1 MEDEDGKPTSTGSA
15 QFQYVKELIVT
26 WNVKDNLRAVSFDT
40 TASNTGIFC
49 GAATRMEAFL
59 NRRVLWLACRHHVH
73 ELVLRALQDLLF
85 EKDKGPENEAYLA
98 VKNMWSSLDT
108 GPAASF
114 KKLVFRSP
122 VLLKMRD
129 EAAKYLKEVLCEHS
143 DQVLLRDEYDELAR
157 TSLSVLGGIPPGGTK
172 WMKPRASHKA
182 RFMADVIYTNKMYAF
197 HASLGY
203 DKATI
208 AALRRVVQLNC
219 LLYVPQFLK
228 AAIGADAPVND
239 LHFVKQL
246 LRYRAVDRDVADTA
260 LKVLRRHGWYLTQE
274 LVVFC
279 STLSLFSDKVDA
291 DEKSRLAARL
301 QTFRVPD
308 DFELGVPDFPDVDE
322 GTELVDLPN
331 SCTLFML
338 LETGTSWLQSGPETW
353 SEDPDYQETTA
364 FVTTVKVTNDV
375 AERGVKLVTDYM
387 EILTKDD
394 TTREFL
400 LQGVELH
407 RRKFPDFQ
415 KNIASAF

>member
-1 MEDEDGKPTSTGSA
+1 
-15 QFQYVKELIVT
+15 
-26 WNVKDNLRAVSFDT
+26 
-40 TASNTGIFC
+40 
-49 GAATRMEAFL
+49 
-59 NRRVLWLACRHHVH
+59 
-73 ELVLRALQDLLF
+73 
-85 EKDKGPENEAYLA
+85 
-98 VKNMWSSLDT
+98 
-108 GPAASF
+108 
-114 KKLVFRSP
+114 
-122 VLLKMRD
+122 
-129 EAAKYLKEVLCEHS
+129 
-143 DQVLLRDEYDELAR
+143 
-157 TSLSVLGGIPPGGTK
+157 
-172 WMKPRASHKA
+172 
-182 RFMADVIYTNKMYAF
+182 MADVIYTNKMYAF

-301 QTFRVPD
+301 QTFRVPAN
-308 DFELGVPDFPDVDE
+308 FELGIPDFPD
-322 GTELVDLPN
+322 
-331 SCTLFML
+331 
-338 LETGTSWLQSGPETW
+338 
-353 SEDPDYQETTA
+353 
-364 FVTTVKVTNDV
+364 VTNDV